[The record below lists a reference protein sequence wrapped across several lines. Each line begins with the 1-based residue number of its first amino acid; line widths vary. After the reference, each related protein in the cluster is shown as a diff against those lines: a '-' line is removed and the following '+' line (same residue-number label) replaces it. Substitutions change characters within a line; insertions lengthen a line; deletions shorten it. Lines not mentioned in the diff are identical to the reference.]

1 MPVDTVI
8 VVTVV
13 ITAFVAFGLT
23 LAWAHGRA
31 H

>member
-1 MPVDTVI
+1 MPFDTIV

-23 LAWAHGRA
+23 LAWAHSRA

>member
-1 MPVDTVI
+1 MPFDTVV

-23 LAWAHGRA
+23 LAWAHARA